1 MKSPKRSILLAMAAL
16 AVGSQ
21 ANAAVLASE
30 DFTTYAPSTNLQ
42 GKNGGTGWGGSWAVG
57 APGFGYLNE
66 VRNATPLSYPNDSNP
81 GGNYAN
87 LASGY
92 GGPSF
97 NYIQRTV
104 DVGGA
109 FSAYNDGVRVGAN
122 GTTLWG
128 SFSYYNVGGLQM
140 YLQGATNKVFS
151 TPTVGA
157 NSLYVFRID
166 YGAGNADTITIWNNP
181 NLTTWNPS
189 STPTA
194 TSSSDYSFQTLVF
207 VAPNSTNEG
216 RLDAIRFGTQ
226 AIDVV
231 PYTVPEPA
239 SMMFAGL
246 SAAMLLRRRRTHE

>member
-1 MKSPKRSILLAMAAL
+1 MKPTYSIVLTLAMLSAGPFAR
-16 AVGSQ
+16 
-21 ANAAVLASE
+21 AAVLASE
-30 DFTTYAPSTNLQ
+30 DFTSYPPSTNLQ
-42 GKNGGTGWGGSWAVG
+42 GLNGGTGWSGGWAVG
-57 APGFGYLNE
+57 APGQGYLNE
-66 VRNATPLSYPNDSNP
+66 VRNGAPLSYPNDSNP

-87 LASGY
+87 LAAGY

-109 FSAYNDGVRVGAN
+109 FSAYNDGTRVGAD

-128 SFSYYNVGGLQM
+128 SFAYNNVGGLQM
-140 YLQGATNKVFS
+140 YLQGATNKIFS

-157 NSLYVFRID
+157 DSLYVFRID
-166 YGAGNADTITIWNNP
+166 YGAANADTITIWNNP
-181 NLTTWNPS
+181 DLTTWNPS
-189 STPTA
+189 STPTT
-194 TSSSDYSFQTLVF
+194 TSSNDYSFQTLVF

-216 RLDAIRFGTQ
+216 RIDAIRFGTQ

-239 SMMFAGL
+239 SVMLIGL
-246 SAAMLLRRRRTHE
+246 SGALLVRRRRTRG